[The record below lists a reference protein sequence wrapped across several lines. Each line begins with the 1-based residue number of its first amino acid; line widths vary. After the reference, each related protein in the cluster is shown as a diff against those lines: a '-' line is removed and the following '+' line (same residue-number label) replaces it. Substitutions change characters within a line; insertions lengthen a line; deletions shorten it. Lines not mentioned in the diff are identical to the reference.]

1 MQPAHLHFRW
11 QSRAARRAAGVV
23 GRAGANRRVPGG
35 IICLRLS
42 CELGADIAG
51 ALGDAVSA
59 RLAAATGPTDTV
71 VLDLSAT
78 AAIDDQAGAAI
89 QSLQRRLADLTIRLR
104 LVASRS
110 NVYAALQTEGTGIG
124 PDALHTS
131 VRTAVL
137 AAHAD
142 RPGPASVTPALRVL
156 LTQPPE
162 LLSLAGV
169 PGRSDRDLPVPDQRA
184 SLEYSGGD
192 HSATAAVTLGAQP

>member
-1 MQPAHLHFRW
+1 MQSAHLHFRW
-11 QSRAARRAAGVV
+11 PSRAARRTAG
-23 GRAGANRRVPGG
+23 RPGANRRVPGR

-51 ALGDAVSA
+51 ALGDAVST
-59 RLAAATGPTDTV
+59 RLAAAAAPTDTV

-78 AAIDDQAGAAI
+78 ATVDDQARAAL

-104 LVASRS
+104 LVAPRS
-110 NVYAALQTEGTGIG
+110 NVCATLETGGIGIG

-142 RPGPASVTPALRVL
+142 LPGPASVTPTLRLL

-162 LLSLAGV
+162 LLTLTEV
-169 PGRSDRDLPVPDQRA
+169 PGSSDHDPPIPDPGALGRLTGQRPDG
-184 SLEYSGGD
+184 SSR
-192 HSATAAVTLGAQP
+192 VT